1 MDKLRDMRNIICD
14 FAIVAA
20 IILFC
25 GRRSAHSYTPP
36 TAYLLSITRGY
47 VFYGVRTWCSW
58 HESLTKMGCPA
69 NDQLGHGP
77 PTLANCLLPSGPKQR
92 RFGRNQLHG
101 HRMVL
106 LKIMQ
111 SSRLPWPA
119 NPASKF

>member
-77 PTLANCLLPSGPKQR
+77 PTHAKCLHPSGPKQHQKNR
-92 RFGRNQLHG
+92 KQKQR
-101 HRMVL
+101 HR
-106 LKIMQ
+106 KEQKKNKQ

-119 NPASKF
+119 NPASKV